1 METSATNPSLE
12 LAEVQGLYG
21 PFCFPERLL
30 QRIWM
35 RREFVTTPART
46 ECGLHVQ
53 VLHPGRWNQLGG
65 PDFKNARLLLNG
77 IEVTGDV
84 ELHLHAADWKRHG
97 HHRDHAYDQVIL
109 HAALWSSPEARTE
122 RSDGRMVPLLI
133 LLPMLL
139 YSLEDY
145 AADAAVETL
154 ANRAATRA
162 TEELLSYPMTKRLD
176 VLHRHATA
184 RWDQKV
190 RFLRVRAERLG
201 WTEACHQTALEIL
214 GYRFNRAPML
224 RIAQRWPL
232 EAWQHE
238 PSPAD
243 EAFSSETGRWS
254 LQGVRPANHP
264 KTRLCQYAQWV
275 QTAPVWPELCS
286 RTEALHHFPLLLA
299 SDLHDMP
306 ARTSREFRTNA
317 DLVDLRAHM
326 ADTWCGRALVGPRL
340 DTLICN
346 LLLPALSIRANAH
359 GAPRFWYHWYA
370 GDLPQILRQ
379 SLRDLD
385 VLSHA
390 QPICHGLAQG
400 LLGWWIEHERNLMK
414 M

>member
-1 METSATNPSLE
+1 METSAANPSLE

-84 ELHLHAADWKRHG
+84 ELHLHAADWKRHE
-97 HHRDHAYDQVIL
+97 HDRDHAYDQVIL

-133 LLPMLL
+133 LLPLLL

-154 ANRAATRA
+154 ANRAVTRA

-176 VLHRHATA
+176 VIHRHATA

-190 RFLRVRAERLG
+190 RFLRVRAEHLG

-326 ADTWCGRALVGPRL
+326 ADAWCGRALVGPRL

-359 GAPRFWYHWYA
+359 GTPRFWYHWYA
-370 GDLPQILRQ
+370 GDLPPILRQ

-385 VLSHA
+385 VLSHV